1 MNSNLRFL
9 IDVNIG
15 IKVEQYLKDNGIDIL
30 CVRDINPMMTDK
42 EIN

>member
-15 IKVEQYLKDNGIDIL
+15 IKVEQYLKDNGFDIL

>member
-15 IKVEQYLKDNGIDIL
+15 IRVEQYLKENGFDIQY
-30 CVRDINPMMTDK
+30 VRDINSMMTDK
-42 EIN
+42 EIK